1 MLWRLGTVTSTVSGV
16 PREDLKSFICSK
28 GFCISPNY
36 SKYDLPEA
44 KTTVKLGIDVIDIP
58 KIDDNDFTVTLVAF
72 FNLLWT
78 DSRLTIDEKTNFGS
92 LLKEWLPQNDNFIQ
106 ELWRPDLFI
115 RHLKEFRSQDVLSKQ
130 EAMWIKGKFRI
141 WYTILSS
148 TTFICPMT
156 FHNYPLD
163 VHVCPFQVINMACIF
178 CR

>member
-1 MLWRLGTVTSTVSGV
+1 MVISTVYGV
-16 PREDLKSFICSK
+16 PREDMKSFVCSK
-28 GFCISPNY
+28 GFCISKNY

-92 LLKEWLPQNDNFIQ
+92 LLNEWLPQNDNFIQ

-115 RHLKEFRSQDVLSKQ
+115 RHLKEFRSQDVLSK
-130 EAMWIKGKFRI
+130 
-141 WYTILSS
+141 
-148 TTFICPMT
+148 
-156 FHNYPLD
+156 H
-163 VHVCPFQVINMACIF
+163 AC
-178 CR
+178 